1 MRESYLEVTFRRG
14 RAFAAYLYLPRNTGG
29 KSYRTSRAEPG
40 MIIDFDKGGKAIG
53 VELTAPTQVTAADI
67 NRVLSDIGAPPV
79 AED

>member
-1 MRESYLEVTFRRG
+1 
-14 RAFAAYLYLPRNTGG
+14 
-29 KSYRTSRAEPG
+29 